1 MKKIPTQDFLFVGIQ
16 FFLLGIYF
24 FPLWDVTLY
33 HAGILQFVALPL
45 AVGGIGI
52 VLVALIQL
60 KTNLTAFPT
69 PKANGTLIQVGL
81 YKYMRHPIYGG
92 IILSTMGI
100 GLFTGSLWQLSIG
113 VILWILFYFKS
124 SYEERLLSNTYVD
137 YSNYKLTTS
146 RFFPFRLNK

>member
-1 MKKIPTQDFLFVGIQ
+1 MKKIPTQDLLFVGIQ

-24 FPLWDVTLY
+24 FPLWDLTIQHSIIITL
-33 HAGILQFVALPL
+33 LALL
-45 AVGGIGI
+45 LTLIGIGI
-52 VLVALIQL
+52 VLIAVVQL

-69 PKANGTLIQVGL
+69 PKANGTLIQAGL

-92 IILSTMGI
+92 IILSTIGI

-113 VILWILFYFKS
+113 MILWILFYFKS
-124 SYEERLLSNTYVD
+124 SYEERLLANTYID
-137 YSNYKLTTS
+137 YSNYQSTTS

>member
-1 MKKIPTQDFLFVGIQ
+1 MKKIPTQDLLFVGFQ

-24 FPLWDVTLY
+24 FPFWDLNL
-33 HAGILQFVALPL
+33 HHSGILKFLGALL
-45 AVGGIGI
+45 ATGGIGI
-52 VLVALIQL
+52 VLFALIQL

-92 IILSTMGI
+92 IILSTIGI
-100 GLFTGSLWQLSIG
+100 GLLTGSLWQLSIG
-113 VILWILFYFKS
+113 MILWILFYFKS